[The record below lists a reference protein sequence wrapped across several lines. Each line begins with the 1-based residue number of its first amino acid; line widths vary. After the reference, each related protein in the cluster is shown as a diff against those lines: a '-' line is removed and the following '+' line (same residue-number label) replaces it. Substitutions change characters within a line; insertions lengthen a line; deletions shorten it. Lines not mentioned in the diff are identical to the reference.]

1 MKKLWILFVLCIC
14 TNSFAQNLQTSPFIS
29 VTGTAEK
36 EIIPNEINIA
46 IVLKETMNG
55 KLKSTI
61 VEQEK
66 RLLDELRK
74 HSIDL
79 KKITFED
86 ASASQL
92 TIRKKTNDL
101 MNVKRYELKLNTL
114 QEVNQAINAFDEADI
129 KSFYISEMSHSEI
142 EAYRKEVKIL
152 ALQAAKNKA
161 KYLLESIDQKVGN
174 ALEVVEVTEGNAII
188 GRSNVA
194 YPKDEE
200 YNKDI
205 GIKPIVV
212 KYSMQAKFEIK

>member
-14 TNSFAQNLQTSPFIS
+14 TNSFAQNLQASPFIS

-36 EIIPNEINIA
+36 EIIPNEIMIS
-46 IVLKETMNG
+46 IILKESLNG
-55 KLKSTI
+55 KIKSSI
-61 VEQEK
+61 EEQEK
-66 RLLDELRK
+66 RLFEELRK
-74 HSIDL
+74 QSIDL
-79 KKITFED
+79 KKMTFD
-86 ASASQL
+86 KASASQL

-101 MNVKRYELKLNTL
+101 MNEKRYTLKLSTL
-114 QEVNQAINAFDEADI
+114 QEVNQAINAFDEADV
-129 KSFYISEMSHSEI
+129 KSFYISEMTHSEI
-142 EAYRKEVKIL
+142 EEYRKEVKIL

-194 YPKDEE
+194 HHREEE
-200 YNKDI
+200 YSKDI

>member
-1 MKKLWILFVLCIC
+1 MKKLWIVFVLCIC

-29 VTGTAEK
+29 VIGTAEK
-36 EIIPNEINIA
+36 EIIPNEII
-46 IVLKETMNG
+46 ISITLKESMNG
-55 KLKSTI
+55 KIKSSI
-61 VEQEK
+61 EEQEK
-66 RLLDELRK
+66 RLFDELRK

-79 KKITFED
+79 KKLTFEN

-174 ALEVVEVTEGNAII
+174 ALEVVELDYLQKNNVL
-188 GRSNVA
+188 SNVSHHRE
-194 YPKDEE
+194 EE
-200 YNKDI
+200 YSKDI

>member
-14 TNSFAQNLQTSPFIS
+14 TNCFAQNLQTSPFIS

-36 EIIPNEINIA
+36 EIIPNEII
-46 IVLKETMNG
+46 ISITLKESMNG
-55 KLKSTI
+55 KIRSSI
-61 VEQEK
+61 EEQEK

-174 ALEVVEVTEGNAII
+174 ALEVVELDYLQKNNVL
-188 GRSNVA
+188 SNVSHHRE
-194 YPKDEE
+194 EE
-200 YNKDI
+200 YSKDI

>member
-1 MKKLWILFVLCIC
+1 MKNIVLLTFLLF
-14 TNSFAQNLQTSPFIS
+14 TSFFNAQNLQTSPFIT

-36 EIIPNEINIA
+36 EIIPNEIVIA
-46 IVLKETMNG
+46 ITLKEHMDG
-55 KLKSTI
+55 KVKSSI
-61 VEQEK
+61 EVQEK
-66 RLLDELRK
+66 RLFDELKK

-79 KKITFED
+79 KKLTFED

-92 TIRKKTNDL
+92 NIRKKTNDL

-129 KSFYISEMSHSEI
+129 KSFYISDMSHSEI
-142 EAYRKEVKIL
+142 EEYRKEVKIL

-174 ALEVVEVTEGNAII
+174 ALEVIEVDNFSKSTAN
-188 GRSNVA
+188 SNVG
-194 YPKDEE
+194 YMKEE
-200 YNKDI
+200 SGNDI
-205 GIKPIVV
+205 GIKPMVV